1 MLTENQKSFVRL
13 VEENFGPDYVITRK
27 EILSLVD
34 EKNMKYPQWI
44 QNYRISHGKF
54 KMPSL
59 NESLSVIENIVPM
72 KKVVQKEV
80 KSMIPDKDPNFEKF
94 GFYND
99 LKNIIKSKMFFPIF
113 ISGHSG
119 LGKTH
124 MVLQACAETKR
135 ECIRVNFSTETDQSD
150 LLGTPTLIDGNITFS
165 EGPVITCLR
174 NGWVLLLDEIDRCNP
189 TNVLI
194 LNSVLEGNG
203 VFLPKTGEYVRAEEG
218 FQVIVTANSKGY
230 GSEDGKYL
238 SQILDSAFLERF
250 PVTFEQD
257 FPSEKT
263 EIKILSHYLNDM
275 DFVEKLVKWARVIRK
290 TFESGGIDELISI
303 RRLIHIAQSYSIF
316 NDKMKAITL
325 CVSRYDSQ
333 VKDAFLDL
341 YTKIDAG
348 VNVDVEGNL
357 MEEITESPV
366 DDIAF

>member
-1 MLTENQKSFVRL
+1 MLTENQKQFVSL
-13 VEENFGPDYVITRK
+13 VEEKFGADYVITRK
-27 EILSLVD
+27 EILSLI
-34 EKNMKYPQWI
+34 ENTEFKFPQWI

-54 KMPSL
+54 KMPSY
-59 NESLSVIENIVPM
+59 NDSVENVVPM
-72 KKVVQKEV
+72 KKIVHKDNT
-80 KSMIPDKDPNFEKF
+80 SMIPPKDENFEKF

-124 MVLQACAETKR
+124 MVLQVCAELKR

-150 LLGTPTLIDGNITFS
+150 LIGSPTLVDGNISFS
-165 EGPVITCLR
+165 EGPVVTCLR
-174 NGWVLLLDEIDRCNP
+174 NGWVLLLDEIDRCSAS
-189 TNVLI
+189 NVLI

-203 VFLPKTGEYVRAEEG
+203 IFIPKTGEYVRASEG

-230 GSEDGKYL
+230 GDESGKYL

-250 PVTFEQD
+250 PITFEQD

-263 EIKILSHYLNDM
+263 EIKILSHYLEDS

-290 TFESGGIDELISI
+290 TFDAGGIDELISI
-303 RRLIHIAQSYSIF
+303 RRLIHIAQSYNIF

-341 YTKIDAG
+341 YSKIDAG
-348 VNVDVEGNL
+348 VNLDENGEFVET
-357 MEEITESPV
+357 EIPYVEDEYGIS
-366 DDIAF
+366 F